1 MIFNVSNIFLS
12 QLHAHYDVAAF
23 HGGGMM
29 DHADDCAANAEEQLP
44 AESST
49 DKVSKFTTTS
59 DRNESLLTRIPGVPA
74 ITKHPTGP
82 ISALWDQSED
92 DSEEIRRLLEATH
105 GSFSPKRSLDLNF
118 GRTVSLSDNPRLGDN
133 VISTTTPSVECHA
146 SAAYGGSKKHPNDE
160 QFESPSKPTCEKRL
174 DSLGLEAAANL
185 AKVYRV
191 QQSNYPKPQTRLSKR
206 VQQSNIPRGT
216 ILRGRK
222 SSSCSMRQNIVLQ
235 FTFGKLP
242 LAGRKPFHIQ
252 WPTTAA

>member
-1 MIFNVSNIFLS
+1 MLSISMIFNVSNICLS

-29 DHADDCAANAEEQLP
+29 DHAASAEEQLL
-44 AESST
+44 AESSA
-49 DKVSKFTTTS
+49 DKVSVKFTTTS
-59 DRNESLLTRIPGVPA
+59 DRNESFLTRIPGVPA

-82 ISALWDQSED
+82 ISALWDQSEA
-92 DSEEIRRLLEATH
+92 SAQE
-105 GSFSPKRSLDLNF
+105 SFSPKCSLDLNF
-118 GRTVSLSDNPRLGDN
+118 TVYPSNNPRLGDN
-133 VISTTTPSVECHA
+133 AVSTTTPSVECHV

-174 DSLGLEAAANL
+174 DSLGFEAAANL

-216 ILRGRK
+216 ISRGRK

-235 FTFGKLP
+235 LP
-242 LAGRKPFHIQ
+242 
-252 WPTTAA
+252 

>member
-1 MIFNVSNIFLS
+1 
-12 QLHAHYDVAAF
+12 
-23 HGGGMM
+23 MM

-118 GRTVSLSDNPRLGDN
+118 GWTVSLSDNPRLDVN

-146 SAAYGGSKKHPNDE
+146 SAAYGGSKKHPNGE
-160 QFESPSKPTCEKRL
+160 QFESPSKPTCAKRL
-174 DSLGLEAAANL
+174 DPASEAAA
-185 AKVYRV
+185 AAF
-191 QQSNYPKPQTRLSKR
+191 QTRLSKR

>member
-1 MIFNVSNIFLS
+1 
-12 QLHAHYDVAAF
+12 
-23 HGGGMM
+23 MM
-29 DHADDCAANAEEQLP
+29 DHAASAEEQLL
-44 AESST
+44 AESSA
-49 DKVSKFTTTS
+49 DKVSVKFTTTS
-59 DRNESLLTRIPGVPA
+59 DRNESFLTRIPGVPA

-118 GRTVSLSDNPRLGDN
+118 GLTVSVSDNPRLDDN
-133 VISTTTPSVECHA
+133 AISTTTPSVECHA
-146 SAAYGGSKKHPNDE
+146 SAAYGGSKKHPNGE
-160 QFESPSKPTCEKRL
+160 QFESPSKPTCAKRL
-174 DSLGLEAAANL
+174 DPTSEAAA
-185 AKVYRV
+185 ATF
-191 QQSNYPKPQTRLSKR
+191 QTRLSKR

-235 FTFGKLP
+235 FTFGNLP